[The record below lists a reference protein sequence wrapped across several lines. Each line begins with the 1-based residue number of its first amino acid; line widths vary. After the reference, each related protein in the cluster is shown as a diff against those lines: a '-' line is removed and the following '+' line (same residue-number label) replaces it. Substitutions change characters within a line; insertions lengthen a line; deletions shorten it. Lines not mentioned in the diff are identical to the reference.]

1 MKIQNFCAI
10 LPEIYYTDDRYD
22 SRLLE
27 GLVSLKIHREGN
39 RMWLFYAV
47 GSAVFAGVT
56 SILAKC
62 GIKKTDS
69 TVATAVRTIVVLIFA
84 WGMVFLVG
92 SQDQISGISSKTLI
106 FLILSGLATGASW
119 LCYFKALQIGDV
131 NKVVPVDKSSTVL
144 TIILALIFFHEGI
157 HAGRVVA
164 ILVITAGIYLMIQKK
179 DTGDAVEK
187 KGSGWFWYACG
198 SAVFASLTSILG
210 KIGINGVESNLGT
223 AIRTTVVL
231 VMAWVMVFVTGK
243 GKEIK
248 KISGKEGMFICC
260 SGLATGASWLCYYH
274 ALQQGPASVVA
285 PVDKLSV
292 LVTVAFSYFV
302 FGEKLNKKEALGLFL
317 LTAGTVAM
325 VFLH

>member
-1 MKIQNFCAI
+1 
-10 LPEIYYTDDRYD
+10 
-22 SRLLE
+22 
-27 GLVSLKIHREGN
+27 
-39 RMWLFYAV
+39 MWLLYAA
-47 GSAVFAGVT
+47 GSAFFAGVT

-84 WGMVFLVG
+84 WGMVFLAG
-92 SQDQISGISSKTLI
+92 SQDQIPGISSKTLL
-106 FLILSGLATGASW
+106 FLIMSGFATGASW
-119 LCYFKALQIGDV
+119 LCYFRALQIGDV

-144 TIILALIFFHEGI
+144 TIILALIFFHEGLRPGK
-157 HAGRVVA
+157 AVA

-179 DTGDAVEK
+179 DTVEEVEK
-187 KGSGWFWYACG
+187 KGSSWFWYACG

-231 VMAWVMVFVTGK
+231 VVAWVMVFVTGK

-248 KISGKEGMFICC
+248 NISRKEGMFICC
-260 SGLATGASWLCYYH
+260 SGLVTGASWLCYYH
-274 ALQQGPASVVA
+274 ALQLGPASVVA